1 MSRNARLQLL
11 LFALLAGLG
20 RAVAVDFV
28 PAPATNPVA
37 RVVVAQ
43 GDHLLQAFLPDEA
56 QLAPV
61 FERGLTNL
69 THTTTA
75 SAAWL
80 TLIKTNDVVG
90 IKVFSEP
97 GPLTGTHPG
106 LVAVLVRSLLTAGF
120 STNQIVIWDK
130 RRDDLHQSG
139 FDRLG
144 AELGVAVV
152 GTMET
157 GFDTNAFYL
166 PDSPVM
172 GSLVWGDTEFQQK
185 GDGLGKKSYVSRL
198 VSQRLTKL
206 ISVAPL
212 INDPAAGV
220 CGHFY
225 SLGLGSVDNTRRFEG
240 DPDRLAVAL
249 PELIALPQ
257 LGDRVALY
265 VTDALLVQSQGGPA
279 SFLQYST
286 VLDQV
291 WLSHD
296 PVALDMLAS
305 QQVLR
310 ERQASHAPPA
320 KMNFEIY
327 TNAAMLQ
334 LGIQNPNHIQVETVR

>member
-1 MSRNARLQLL
+1 

-20 RAVAVDFV
+20 RAVAMDYA

-61 FERGLTNL
+61 FERGLTDF
-69 THTTTA
+69 TRTTTA
-75 SAAWL
+75 LAAWR
-80 TLIKTNDVVG
+80 TLVKTNDVVG

-97 GPLTGTHPG
+97 GPLMGTRPA
-106 LVAVLVRSLLTAGF
+106 LVAVLVRSLLAAGVP
-120 STNQIVIWDK
+120 TNRIIIWDK
-130 RRDDLHQSG
+130 RADDLHQAG

-152 GTMET
+152 GALET
-157 GFDTNAFYL
+157 GYDTNVFYL

-172 GSLVWGDTEFQQK
+172 GSLVWGDSEFQQK
-185 GDGLGKKSYVSRL
+185 GEGLGKKSYVSRL
-198 VSQRLTKL
+198 VSQRLTKI

-212 INDPAAGV
+212 INEPAAGV

-240 DPDRLAVAL
+240 DAGRLAVAL

-265 VTDALLVQSQGGPA
+265 VTDALLGQSQGGPA

-286 VLDQV
+286 VLNEV
-291 WLSHD
+291 WFSHD
-296 PVALDMLAS
+296 PVALDMLAM
-305 QQVLR
+305 QQVVQ
-310 ERQASHAPPA
+310 EQKVGHAPPL

-327 TNAAMLQ
+327 TNAALLQ
-334 LGIQNPNHIQVETVR
+334 LGIQNPARIQVETVR